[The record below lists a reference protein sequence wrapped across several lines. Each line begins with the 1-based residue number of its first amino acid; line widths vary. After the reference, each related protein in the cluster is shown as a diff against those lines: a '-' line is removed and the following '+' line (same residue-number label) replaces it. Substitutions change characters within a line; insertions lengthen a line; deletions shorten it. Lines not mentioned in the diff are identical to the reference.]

1 MSPKTKRLIIF
12 DFDGVLADSFNTF
25 YSLIQDGMKG
35 IGISLTPNQYRDL
48 FTGNVH
54 QGFKDLIRDNKKYK
68 LFTEFRN
75 SNYDEYYYNK
85 YQKVKLFPG
94 VINFLKEM
102 SRDYILTV
110 ASSGREDNI
119 KNLLSENTVASLFSL
134 ILANT
139 ATSKEGMIKKILNK
153 YQANPGQTF
162 FITDTVGDIKE
173 AKRIGL
179 KTIAVSWGFHDKKR
193 LLAAKP
199 DYIASDFKTL
209 ESTLKNF

>member
-1 MSPKTKRLIIF
+1 MIKKLIVF
-12 DFDGVLADSFNTF
+12 DFDGVLADSFNTL
-25 YSLIQDGMKG
+25 YPLLRATMRSV
-35 IGISLTPNQYRDL
+35 GISLTPDQYRD
-48 FTGNVH
+48 FFMGNIH
-54 QGFKDLIRDNKKYK
+54 QSFKDFINNDKKFEIAK
-68 LFTEFRN
+68 EFRN
-75 SNYDEYYYNK
+75 SNYDKYYYSHP
-85 YQKVKLFPG
+85 KVKLFPG
-94 VINFLKEM
+94 VINFLKEIN
-102 SRDYILTV
+102 RDYILTV

-153 YQANPGQTF
+153 YQVNPGRTF
-162 FITDTVGDIKE
+162 FVTDTVGDIKA
-173 AKRIGL
+173 AKKVGL

-199 DYIASDFKTL
+199 DHITSNFKTL